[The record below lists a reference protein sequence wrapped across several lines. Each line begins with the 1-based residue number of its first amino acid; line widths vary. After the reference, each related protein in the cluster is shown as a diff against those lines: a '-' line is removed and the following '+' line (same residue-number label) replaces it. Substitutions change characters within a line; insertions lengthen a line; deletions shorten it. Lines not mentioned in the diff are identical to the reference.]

1 VFTICYTSTPSVSFY
16 LSLDS
21 VILHYPATNKK
32 KRREYMRRTIV
43 GQKKEKK
50 ADSTSRPA
58 GTRWTDGVHPFRD
71 HVLGLGWSGRTES
84 RSRWKESLQSTPEQ
98 RTQTPV
104 GRRGKVG
111 RFLGGWVLHCF
122 ASLPFLQSHLYL
134 FFCLF
139 TGQVHDCTPWLVQ
152 LVRSC

>member
-1 VFTICYTSTPSVSFY
+1 LERKYIQSLSVYTPTICYTSICVALYSRS
-16 LSLDS
+16 
-21 VILHYPATNKK
+21 K
-32 KRREYMRRTIV
+32 KRERE
-43 GQKKEKK
+43 K
-50 ADSTSRPA
+50 ADSTSRAA

-111 RFLGGWVLHCF
+111 RFLGGCSIALLPFHSFKAIFIYFFVYLLARYTTVLH
-122 ASLPFLQSHLYL
+122 
-134 FFCLF
+134 
-139 TGQVHDCTPWLVQ
+139 G
-152 LVRSC
+152 